1 MKCPECGMKI
11 PNYAKRCPYCH
22 TQLDSVQQLFG
33 AMHQAKDDY
42 KKGAERGEKF
52 AQNHPVLTK
61 IIVFGLLVLAIVY
74 WDTTCA
80 IFNFIVDFVKDT
92 INIFTSPVD

>member
-11 PNYAKRCPYCH
+11 PNNAKRCPYCH
-22 TQLDSVQQLFG
+22 THLDSVQQLFG

-42 KKGAERGEKF
+42 KEGKEWSKR
-52 AQNHPVLTK
+52 NPVLSR
-61 IIVFGLLVLAIVY
+61 IIGLAVIIIAIIN
-74 WDTTCA
+74 WDATCA
-80 IFNFIVDFVKDT
+80 IFNFIVDFVKDA